1 MKSSRVA
8 KVIASLLLIVS
19 MIGIGAGSFAASWM
33 LGRLS
38 IQADSYTDTYSC
50 RSQMYDDARYAVSY
64 YHLLQK
70 SQTEELNPND
80 ERTLYELE
88 QTLNIKS
95 GGNLVWQVLDEDG
108 KVLLSNLNEGESIS
122 ALFGDEYQQT
132 SFVTYDSDTY
142 GTTEEPVEQTT
153 EYVRYALRSG
163 LPYADKY
170 AQANALFQRVKSEFV
185 PIVAWGVALSL
196 LVFLA
201 SLAFVVISAGHKK
214 GVEGICL
221 HATDSWWLELY
232 LAALVAVAAMI
243 VGGIST
249 GDPVLFGISVVLGAL
264 ILTMLIFTL
273 ARRIKAKRV
282 WKSTLLYF
290 LYQSLRRL
298 VRYVFH
304 NIRFTVLVIAALL
317 IYIVAQTILLAAMLR
332 GSDLAWLL
340 WFVFNGCIVIL
351 CVWVLSQFSKIKGA
365 LYHMASGDLGQKI
378 DEREVPLL
386 RSFARNI
393 NNTGNAIEIAVEQAM
408 RSERMKTELITNVS
422 HDIKTPLTSII
433 SYVDLLKT
441 TKIEDP
447 KALEYIDVLERKSRR
462 LGQLM
467 ADLVE
472 ASKVTS
478 GNVTVNMEP
487 INLSE
492 LIKQAGGEF
501 ESRLLEQ
508 NVRLLSRLPEQPVMV
523 MADGR
528 HMWRVLDNLFGNTVK
543 YAMAGTRVYVD
554 LAEIGGDVVLSVKNI
569 SRDPINVQPDELMER
584 FVRGDLAR
592 NTEGSGLGLSIA
604 RSLMELQNGTMDI
617 QIDGDLFKVI
627 LTLKK
632 ILSSE

>member
-1 MKSSRVA
+1 M
-8 KVIASLLLIVS
+8 
-19 MIGIGAGSFAASWM
+19 
-33 LGRLS
+33 
-38 IQADSYTDTYSC
+38 
-50 RSQMYDDARYAVSY
+50 
-64 YHLLQK
+64 
-70 SQTEELNPND
+70 
-80 ERTLYELE
+80 
-88 QTLNIKS
+88 
-95 GGNLVWQVLDEDG
+95 
-108 KVLLSNLNEGESIS
+108 
-122 ALFGDEYQQT
+122 
-132 SFVTYDSDTY
+132 
-142 GTTEEPVEQTT
+142 
-153 EYVRYALRSG
+153 
-163 LPYADKY
+163 
-170 AQANALFQRVKSEFV
+170 
-185 PIVAWGVALSL
+185 
-196 LVFLA
+196 
-201 SLAFVVISAGHKK
+201 
-214 GVEGICL
+214 
-221 HATDSWWLELY
+221 
-232 LAALVAVAAMI
+232 
-243 VGGIST
+243 
-249 GDPVLFGISVVLGAL
+249 
-264 ILTMLIFTL
+264 
-273 ARRIKAKRV
+273 
-282 WKSTLLYF
+282 
-290 LYQSLRRL
+290 
-298 VRYVFH
+298 
-304 NIRFTVLVIAALL
+304 
-317 IYIVAQTILLAAMLR
+317 
-332 GSDLAWLL
+332 
-340 WFVFNGCIVIL
+340 
-351 CVWVLSQFSKIKGA
+351 
-365 LYHMASGDLGQKI
+365 
-378 DEREVPLL
+378 
-386 RSFARNI
+386 
-393 NNTGNAIEIAVEQAM
+393 
-408 RSERMKTELITNVS
+408 
-422 HDIKTPLTSII
+422 
-433 SYVDLLKT
+433 DLLKT

>member
-1 MKSSRVA
+1 MKSSRAA
-8 KVIASLLLIVS
+8 KVIASLLLIAS
-19 MIGIGAGSFAASWM
+19 MIGIGAGLFAGSWM
-33 LGRLS
+33 LGRLN
-38 IQADSYTDTYSC
+38 IQEDSYTDTYSC
-50 RSQMYDDARYAVSY
+50 HSLMYDDARYAVNY

-70 SQTEELNPND
+70 SLKEELNPND
-80 ERTLYELE
+80 ERALYEFE

-95 GGNLVWQVLDEDG
+95 GSNLVWQVIDEDG
-108 KVLLSNLNEGESIS
+108 KVLLSNLKDGESIETLS
-122 ALFGDEYQQT
+122 GDEYQQT
-132 SFVTYDSDTY
+132 SFVNYDLGAYDT
-142 GTTEEPVEQTT
+142 TDDTAEQTT

-163 LPYADKY
+163 LPYDDKY
-170 AQANALFQRVKSEFV
+170 AQANKVFQRVKIEFV
-185 PIVAWGVALSL
+185 PIVVWGGALSL
-196 LVFLA
+196 IVFLT
-201 SLAFVVISAGHKK
+201 SLSFVVAAAGHKK
-214 GVEGICL
+214 GVDGICL
-221 HATDSWWLELY
+221 HSVDFWWLELY
-232 LAALVAVAAMI
+232 LAALIVVVVMI
-243 VGGIST
+243 VGGIGT
-249 GDPVLFGISVVLGAL
+249 GDLILFGVSVVLCAVL
-264 ILTMLIFTL
+264 LTMVIFTL
-273 ARRIKAKRV
+273 ARRIKAKQV
-282 WKSTLLYF
+282 WKSTFLYF
-290 LYQSLRRL
+290 LCQSMRRF
-298 VRYVFH
+298 VQCMIH

-317 IYIVAQTILLAAMLR
+317 IYIFLQTILLVGMMH
-332 GSDLAWLL
+332 GSGWAWL
-340 WFVFNGCIVIL
+340 FCFIFNVCVVTVCI
-351 CVWVLSQFSKIKGA
+351 WTLSQFSKIKGA
-365 LYHMASGDLGQKI
+365 LNRMASGDLGQNI
-378 DEREVPLL
+378 DERDVPLM
-386 RSFARNI
+386 RSLARNI
-393 NNTGNAIEIAVEQAM
+393 NNTGNAIEIAVEQAT

-508 NVRLLSRLPEQPVMV
+508 NVHLLSRLPEQPVMV

-543 YAMAGTRVYVD
+543 YAMGGTRVYVD
-554 LAEIGGDVVLSVKNI
+554 LAEIGKDVVLSIKNI
-569 SRDPINVQPDELMER
+569 SRDPLNVQPDELMER

-617 QIDGDLFKVI
+617 QIDGDLFKVV
-627 LTLKK
+627 LTLKR
-632 ILSSE
+632 ILPGE

>member
-1 MKSSRVA
+1 MKSSRTA

-19 MIGIGAGSFAASWM
+19 MIGIGAGLFAASWM
-33 LGRLS
+33 LGRLNV
-38 IQADSYTDTYSC
+38 QAESYTDTYACHSL
-50 RSQMYDDARYAVSY
+50 MYDDARYAVSY

-80 ERTLYELE
+80 ERALYEFE

-95 GGNLVWQVLDEDG
+95 GSNLVWQVIGEDG
-108 KVLLSNLNEGESIS
+108 KVLLSNLEEGENIA
-122 ALFGDEYQQT
+122 ALSGDEYQQA

-142 GTTEEPVEQTT
+142 YTTDVPVEQTT

-170 AQANALFQRVKSEFV
+170 AQANEVFQRVKSEFV
-185 PIVAWGVALSL
+185 PIVVWGGALSL
-196 LVFLA
+196 IVFFA
-201 SLAFVVISAGHKK
+201 SFSFVVAAAGHKK
-214 GVEGICL
+214 GVDGIYL
-221 HATDSWWLELY
+221 HAVDSWWLELY
-232 LAALVAVAAMI
+232 LAALTVVVVMI
-243 VGGIST
+243 TGGIGT
-249 GDPVLFGISVVLGAL
+249 GDPVLFGISVVLCAL
-264 ILTMLIFTL
+264 ILTMVIVTL

-290 LYQSLRRL
+290 LCQSLRRF
-298 VRYVFH
+298 VRCMIR
-304 NIRFTVLVIAALL
+304 NIRFTVLAIAALL
-317 IYIVAQTILLAAMLR
+317 IYTAVQTIFLALMLH
-332 GSDLAWLL
+332 GSGWAWLL
-340 WFVFNGCIVIL
+340 CFVFNGCVVVV
-351 CVWVLSQFSKIKGA
+351 CVWALSQFSKIKGA
-365 LYHMASGDLGQKI
+365 LYRMASGDLGQKI
-378 DEREVPLL
+378 DERDVPLL
-386 RSFARNI
+386 RSLARNI
-393 NNTGNAIEIAVEQAM
+393 NNTGNAIEIAVEQAT

-441 TKIEDP
+441 TKIEDQ
-447 KALEYIDVLERKSRR
+447 KALEYIDVLERKSKR

-478 GNVTVNMEP
+478 GNVAVNMEP

-501 ESRLLEQ
+501 ESRLLER
-508 NVRLLSRLPEQPVMV
+508 NVQLLSRLPEQPVMV

-528 HMWRVLDNLFGNTVK
+528 HMWRVLDNLFGNTIK
-543 YAMAGTRVYVD
+543 YAMDGTRVYVD
-554 LAEIGGDVVLSVKNI
+554 LAEIGEDVVLSVKNI
-569 SRDPINVQPDELMER
+569 SRDPLNVQPDELMER

-604 RSLMELQNGTMDI
+604 KSLMELQNGTMDI
-617 QIDGDLFKVI
+617 QTDGDLFKVV

-632 ILSSE
+632 IL